1 LPAQCTKEP
10 VLDPN
15 DPRDEP
21 AEGEV
26 LPKQEARRRALDARD
41 ALPEPERERLAD
53 QVRARALA
61 LPELQTAGTVMLFA
75 SFRTELDTMP
85 VASALLQA
93 GKRLCLPRVLG
104 PRLMAAYQ
112 VADLAADLV
121 PGKWNIP
128 EPREGL
134 PEVPP
139 EELDLV
145 FVPGSAFD
153 ELGGRC
159 GYGGGFYDNYLP
171 LTRPRTPWVAL
182 AFEAQLVPRIDCEAH
197 DLPVT
202 AIVTERRV
210 IRPD

>member
-1 LPAQCTKEP
+1 VC
-10 VLDPN
+10 
-15 DPRDEP
+15 
-21 AEGEV
+21 
-26 LPKQEARRRALDARD
+26 
-41 ALPEPERERLAD
+41 
-53 QVRARALA
+53 ARALE
-61 LPELQTAGTVMLFA
+61 LPEFVAAGTVMLFA

-85 VASALLQA
+85 IARRVLEA
-93 GKRLCLPRVLG
+93 GKRLSLPRVLG

-112 VADLAADLV
+112 VTDLASDLV
-121 PGKWNIP
+121 PGKWDIP
-128 EPREGL
+128 EPRESL

-139 EELDLV
+139 QELDLV

-153 ELGGRC
+153 EEGRRC

-171 LTRPRTPWVAL
+171 LTRPGTPWVAL

-210 IRPD
+210 IRPG